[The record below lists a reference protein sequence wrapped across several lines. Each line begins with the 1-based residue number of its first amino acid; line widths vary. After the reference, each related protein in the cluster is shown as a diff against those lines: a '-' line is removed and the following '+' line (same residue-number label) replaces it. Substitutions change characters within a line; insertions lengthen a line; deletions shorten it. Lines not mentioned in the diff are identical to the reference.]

1 MNLILNGRWL
11 LAMICLLCAGAGYA
25 DNRYIESIASEKSYA
40 DTVIALRNAINAGN
54 AKIFQEVDHRNNA
67 VGTDVKL
74 VPSRV
79 FIFGNPKVGARL
91 MECAPLAAVELP
103 LRMLI
108 REDSQTQTRLYWV
121 KASTLLERYEDSPSD
136 ECRVL
141 ADRID
146 SHLEDLASTAAKA
159 E

>member
-1 MNLILNGRWL
+1 MNLILNGRSL
-11 LAMICLLCAGAGYA
+11 LAMICLLCASAGYA
-25 DNRYIESIASEKSYA
+25 ENRYVESIASEESYA
-40 DTVIALRNAINAGN
+40 DTVVALRNTINASN
-54 AKIFQEVDHRNNA
+54 AKIFQEIDHRNNA

-91 MECAPLAAVELP
+91 MECAPMAAVELP

-108 REDSQTQTRLYWV
+108 REDSQSQTGLYWV
-121 KASTLLERYEDSPSD
+121 KASTLLERYQDSPSD
-136 ECRVL
+136 DCRAL

-146 SHLEDLASTAAKA
+146 SHLKDLAKAAAKA